1 MLTFD
6 IIIKKQNSH
15 FYWNLASVWAIVP
28 GVLEE
33 SQYSQPLADGF
44 AKYPG
49 EAFELVVGSAQAV
62 DVDARTVRVAS
73 AADTTTTTT
82 TNKEQPQP
90 RILSYDHLVL
100 ATGTR
105 DVDPAMPWKGSG
117 THEEV
122 GAAVSQV
129 RGRVA
134 AASHIVVA
142 GAGATGVEVAAELRY
157 EFKDAKTVVL
167 LSAGD
172 EILGGDSVAPNAA
185 AELEKLGVEVRTGA
199 RVVSSSVL
207 PDGKTEVVLAGN
219 GGGDG
224 DGDGNNKIT
233 TDLYLPT
240 MGVVPNTDYLPEGL
254 LTDKGFVD
262 VDEFFAV
269 KNAKDVWAAGDIVWK
284 PRGSFVLADMQVSF
298 FLFLPLFLI
307 TRRWLYCIRA

>member
-1 MLTFD
+1 MR
-6 IIIKKQNSH
+6 
-15 FYWNLASVWAIVP
+15 AIVP

-44 AKYPG
+44 AKHPG

-73 AADTTTTTT
+73 AADTTT

-129 RGRVA
+129 RDRVA

-298 FLFLPLFLI
+298 FI
-307 TRRWLYCIRA
+307 